1 MIDGQTQLVG
11 VMGWPIAHSLSPAM
25 HNAAF
30 GALGMNW
37 RYVPL
42 PVHPTQVGAAIA
54 GLRAMGF
61 RGCNVTV
68 PHKEAVIPY
77 IDQLPPH
84 VARFGAANT
93 LILHHDEHGQC
104 TIGGE
109 NTDVQGFVHA
119 LQQSGVDPHGR
130 QVLIVGAGGAARG
143 VIYGLCQAGAAS
155 AVVLNRT
162 PERATAL
169 IADLQMQACET
180 ALSADA
186 LTVHGLERHAN
197 EAELMINTTTVG
209 MWPHADASIW
219 PDDRPLPRHLV
230 VCDLVYRPLETRL
243 LQQARASG
251 AVPIDGLGM
260 LIGQGALSF
269 QMWTGIWPPE
279 EVMRAAC
286 ESVLFGHQGHR
297 DRAEAQSGNGAA

>member
-1 MIDGQTQLVG
+1 MIDGETQLVG

-30 GALGMNW
+30 DALGMNW
-37 RYVPL
+37 CYVPL
-42 PVHPTQVGAAIA
+42 PVHPTQVAAAIA
-54 GLRAMGF
+54 GLRALRF

-84 VARFGAANT
+84 VARFGAINT
-93 LILHHDEHGQC
+93 LILHQDERGQC
-104 TIGGE
+104 TISGE

-119 LQQSGVDPHGR
+119 LLQSGVGLRGR
-130 QVLIVGAGGAARG
+130 RVLVVGAGGAARG

-155 AVVLNRT
+155 VVVLNRT
-162 PERATAL
+162 PERAEAL
-169 IADLQMQACET
+169 IADLQVQACDT
-180 ALSADA
+180 ALRADA
-186 LTVHGLERHAN
+186 LTVHELERCAGD
-197 EAELMINTTTVG
+197 AELMINTTTVG
-209 MWPHADASIW
+209 MWPHTDASVW

-243 LQQARASG
+243 LQQARAAG
-251 AVPIDGLGM
+251 AIPIDGLGM

-279 EVMRAAC
+279 AVMRASC
-286 ESVLFGHQGHR
+286 ELVLAWR
-297 DRAEAQSGNGAA
+297 RRANGQSTREGEN